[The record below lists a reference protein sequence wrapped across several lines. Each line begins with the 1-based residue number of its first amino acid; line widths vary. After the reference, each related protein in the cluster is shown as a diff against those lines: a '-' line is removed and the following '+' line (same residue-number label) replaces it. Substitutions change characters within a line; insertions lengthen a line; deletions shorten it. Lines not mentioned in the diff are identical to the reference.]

1 MSSSTYWRSKQ
12 GGTAY
17 MSTCHTRF
25 KCNILNP
32 SGKKNKKTISL
43 RLKIAFQ
50 RETFMIKIK
59 IMKNNKMYIKI
70 YQVLMNKT
78 CRKTQKIKM

>member
-17 MSTCHTRF
+17 MSTKTCHTRF

-32 SGKKNKKTISL
+32 SGKKKSHL

-70 YQVLMNKT
+70 YQVLMNET

>member
-1 MSSSTYWRSKQ
+1 MSWSTYWRSKQ

-17 MSTCHTRF
+17 MSTKTCHTRF

-32 SGKKNKKTISL
+32 SGKKTISL

-50 RETFMIKIK
+50 RETCIIKIK
-59 IMKNNKMYIKI
+59 IIKKMIKC
-70 YQVLMNKT
+70 T
-78 CRKTQKIKM
+78 

>member
-1 MSSSTYWRSKQ
+1 MSWSTYWRSKQ
-12 GGTAY
+12 GGTVY
-17 MSTCHTRF
+17 MSTKTCHTRF
-25 KCNILNP
+25 KCP
-32 SGKKNKKTISL
+32 SGKNKKKQTISL

-50 RETFMIKIK
+50 RETCMIKIK
-59 IMKNNKMYIKI
+59 IIKNNKMYIKI